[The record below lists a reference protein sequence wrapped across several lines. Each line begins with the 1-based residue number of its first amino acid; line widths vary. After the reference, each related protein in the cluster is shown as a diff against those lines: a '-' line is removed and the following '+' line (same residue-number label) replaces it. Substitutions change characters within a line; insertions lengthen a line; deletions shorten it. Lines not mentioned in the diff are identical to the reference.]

1 MDPKLEFV
9 MPQRLWLLLAV
20 VALAASYIALQA
32 RRSRYAVRF
41 TNLALLDRVAP
52 KRPGWR
58 RHLPALLLLIALT
71 GMVGAFAQPARM
83 TRVPRERAT
92 IIVAIDTSLSMQAT
106 DVEPSRLVA
115 AQAAANEFVD
125 KLPARLNVGLVTF
138 NGIAKVAVPPTQ
150 NRDELHAAIDQLRLG
165 ERTAIG
171 EAIYASLDAIGV
183 DTSDPGAG
191 GDGTGDDPA
200 DDPADDDPV
209 PARIVLMSDGSTT
222 VGRPDAQAAAAAKRA
237 GVPVSTIA
245 FGTPYGTIDLEGQ
258 EGPISV
264 AVNPEA
270 LAAIANAT
278 DGTAFTAETGAELQQ
293 VYDDIGSSVGYTTE
307 QRDIT
312 TTFVGVS
319 LVFLFG
325 AAVLSQLW
333 FSRLP

>member
-1 MDPKLEFV
+1 MDPRVEFV
-9 MPQRLWLLLAV
+9 MPHRLWLLLGV
-20 VALAASYIALQA
+20 VALAATYIGMQA

-41 TNLALLDRVAP
+41 TNLALLDKVAP

-58 RHLPALLLLIALT
+58 RHLPALLVLLALT
-71 GMVGAFAQPARM
+71 AMVGAFAQPARM
-83 TRVPRERAT
+83 ARVPRERAT

-115 AQAAANEFVD
+115 AQVAANEFVAG
-125 KLPARLNVGLVTF
+125 LPDRLNVGLVTF
-138 NGIAKVAVPPTQ
+138 NGIAKVAVPPTK

-171 EAIYASLDAIGV
+171 EAIFASLDAIGI
-183 DTSDPGAG
+183 DTTDPGTDAG
-191 GDGTGDDPA
+191 DPTEDGDEAGE
-200 DDPADDDPV
+200 DPV

-245 FGTPYGTIDLEGQ
+245 FGTPYGTIELEGQ

-270 LAAIANAT
+270 LAAIANT
-278 DGTAFTAETGAELQQ
+278 TGGTAFTAETGAELQE
-293 VYDDIGSSVGYTTE
+293 VYRDIGSSVGYTTE

-312 TTFVGVS
+312 TTFVGVA
-319 LVFLFG
+319 LVFLFA